1 MLNMNNVSFPDIP
14 LGKTE
19 KYNQSPLERNI
30 NILVYLKKFDGDWKN
45 TREISTY
52 SGKTMHRGRLEE
64 VLDQLVTRELISKRD
79 AENPQAK
86 FEYKIIDK
94 GKEVLVKYLKI
105 LDDPDLKLVSG
116 IKEDKKFEEA

>member
-1 MLNMNNVSFPDIP
+1 MNNVSSTNVHLDETQ
-14 LGKTE
+14 KS
-19 KYNQSPLERNI
+19 NQSPLERNI

-94 GKEVLVKYLKI
+94 GKEILVKYLRI
-105 LDDPDLKLVSG
+105 LDDPDLKFIAG
-116 IKEDKKFEEA
+116 IKEDKKFDEV